1 MSEDI
6 KTEKILP
13 YAHSV
18 IRLLQGTVFSDD
30 TRTWNE
36 LLTFQRQVG
45 DYFNAIGIRL
55 HLDEPEGFAFLTQPE
70 PEDDTVKLPRL
81 VRRIPLSYE
90 LTLILVI
97 LRQNLEEFD
106 GKALETTKCFITRGE
121 IMDALEMLLPEK
133 SDRVKRM
140 NRIETNINQAVSM
153 GFLKEVTGPETG
165 ITDRLFEIRRV
176 IKAKI
181 NNEILEEIK
190 RKLE

>member
-1 MSEDI
+1 MPDNI
-6 KTEKILP
+6 KTEKVLP
-13 YAHSV
+13 FAQSI
-18 IRLLQGTVFSDD
+18 IRLLQGTVFDED

-45 DYFNAIGIRL
+45 EYFNAIGIRL
-55 HLDEPEGFAFLTQPE
+55 HLDEAEGFAFLTQPE

-90 LTLILVI
+90 LTLLLVI

-106 GKALETTKCFITRGE
+106 GKALETTKCFITRTE
-121 IMDALEMLLPEK
+121 IMDAMEMLIPEK

-140 NRIETNINQAVSM
+140 NKIDANINQAVSM

-165 ITDRLFEIRRV
+165 IEDRLFEVRRV

-190 RKLE
+190 RNIE